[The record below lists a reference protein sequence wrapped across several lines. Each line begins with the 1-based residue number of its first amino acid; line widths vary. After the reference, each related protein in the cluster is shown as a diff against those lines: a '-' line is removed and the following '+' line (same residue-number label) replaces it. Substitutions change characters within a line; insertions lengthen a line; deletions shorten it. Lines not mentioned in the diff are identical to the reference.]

1 MINDITAKI
10 LEDFDSKDNARE
22 KGLTLSRNVVRIC
35 RSVMYNIHNKK
46 FDKANKMLN
55 DAHESLEQINTEL
68 GIYPDIYYGG
78 FVGHAQQ
85 EYVEC
90 VVVYHLL
97 YNKGDI
103 NKIPSP
109 DDLNVGYAAYL
120 NGMADA
126 GGELRRHILDLIR
139 QDKPEKGETYL
150 DIMESMFS
158 NLMMFDYPDAITH
171 NLRQKTDRLRSIVER
186 TRGDLTNALR
196 QQKLEET
203 MKKFESKL

>member
-1 MINDITAKI
+1 MIKDVSAKI
-10 LEDFDSKDNARE
+10 LEDFDTKDKARE
-22 KGLTLSRNVVRIC
+22 KGLTLSREIVRTC
-35 RSVMYNIHNKK
+35 RSIMYNIHNKK
-46 FDKANKMLN
+46 FDKAGDMLGE
-55 DAHESLEQINTEL
+55 AHKSLEEINSQL
-68 GIYPDIYYGG
+68 GIHPDIYYGG
-78 FVGHAQQ
+78 FVEHAQQ

-90 VVVYHLL
+90 AVVYHLL
-97 YNKGDI
+97 YSKGDI

-139 QDKPEKGETYL
+139 QDKPEKGETFL
-150 DIMESMFS
+150 EIMETMFS

-171 NLRQKTDRLRSIVER
+171 NLRPKTDRLRSIVER
-186 TRGDLTNALR
+186 TRGDLTNAIR
-196 QQKLEET
+196 QQKLEES